1 MVDCYKLKLYV
12 QIFISTNS
20 LQHEHRYMFSQK
32 KDDFCTFL
40 SPPPLGNS
48 DMGAGLP
55 VKLFIFSCILV
66 LDVIM
71 DWEDTETAKCIECC
85 FENEGASLGDV
96 IEGALD
102 DCTCEAVISS
112 G

>member
-1 MVDCYKLKLYV
+1 
-12 QIFISTNS
+12 
-20 LQHEHRYMFSQK
+20 MFFNT

-40 SPPPLGNS
+40 WPPPLGNS

-55 VKLFIFSCILV
+55 VAFFNLSCILV
-66 LDVIM
+66 PDVTM
-71 DWEDTETAKCIECC
+71 DWDDVETAKCIECC
-85 FENEGASLGDV
+85 FENEAVSLGDV

-102 DCTCEAVISS
+102 DCNCEAVISS

>member
-1 MVDCYKLKLYV
+1 M
-12 QIFISTNS
+12 SS
-20 LQHEHRYMFSQK
+20 HK

-40 SPPPLGNS
+40 WPPPLGNS

-55 VKLFIFSCILV
+55 VAFLIFSCILV
-66 LDVIM
+66 PDVIM
-71 DWEDTETAKCIECC
+71 DWDDGETAKCIECC
-85 FENEGASLGDV
+85 FENEATSLRDV

-102 DCTCEAVISS
+102 DCTCEVVISS